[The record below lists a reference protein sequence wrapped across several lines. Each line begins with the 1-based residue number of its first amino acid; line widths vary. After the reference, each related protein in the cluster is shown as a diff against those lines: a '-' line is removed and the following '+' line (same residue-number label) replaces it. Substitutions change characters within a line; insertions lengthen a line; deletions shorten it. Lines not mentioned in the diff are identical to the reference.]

1 MDLPEVVAAR
11 ASIKGKAKPS
21 ISFKELPGNFL
32 SFLVGQIQEKGMRS
46 MVATQI
52 SNIQQL
58 DIDSFQIL
66 TSTEDAKEVAT
77 AMAGGS
83 ETMEKLLINIATRS

>member
-1 MDLPEVVAAR
+1 
-11 ASIKGKAKPS
+11 
-21 ISFKELPGNFL
+21 
-32 SFLVGQIQEKGMRS
+32 MRS

-83 ETMEKLLINIATRS
+83 ETMEKVLINIATQVLVMWASGDSGQCQRIGDAWRPRASGTT